1 MELRRV
7 AGASTYIMFPV
18 VDDTGKAYKSVVF
31 SSKARYIAWS
41 DTSEPL
47 KWSFQTCAY
56 AATYVGG
63 PSVGVA
69 QLQVAHTEL
78 PLASPYV
85 MFVIEA
91 TNVATQYVLVNTATT
106 YATLGTH
113 THTGATVPTVTN
125 VGTVTGNV
133 NGSVASVT
141 GAVGSVTGAV
151 GSVTADVNVNM
162 GQAVPLTSATANTT
176 GHVLAKV
183 SYATHYLGGGATVY
197 ATLGTH
203 THTGATVP
211 LVTTVTGN
219 VAGNVTGSVGSV
231 TTGGISSG
239 SFAAGAIDAAAI
251 AANAIG
257 DAELAADGASK
268 YADAFLYRNLSGGT
282 AGGRDVRSALYVL
295 RNKVDINSGVM
306 TVYNT
311 DDTGS
316 AWTATVA
323 TGGTAAI
330 ITVDP
335 G

>member
-7 AGASTYIMFPV
+7 ANASTYIMFPV
-18 VDDTGKAYKSVVF
+18 VDDTGKAFKTTRYTT
-31 SSKARYIAWS
+31 KARYLAWG
-41 DTSEPL
+41 DTSEPF
-47 KWSFQTCAY
+47 KWSLQNCAY

-63 PSVGVA
+63 PDAGIA

-78 PLASPYV
+78 PIASPYV
-85 MFVIEA
+85 IFVIEG
-91 TNVATQYVLVNTATT
+91 TPPVATQYILVNTATQF
-106 YATLGTH
+106 ATLATI
-113 THTGATVPTVTN
+113 THTGATVP
-125 VGTVTGNV
+125 
-133 NGSVASVT
+133 S
-141 GAVGSVTGAV
+141 
-151 GSVTADVNVNM
+151 
-162 GQAVPLTSATANTT
+162 
-176 GHVLAKV
+176 
-183 SYATHYLGGGATVY
+183 
-197 ATLGTH
+197 
-203 THTGATVP
+203 
-211 LVTTVTGN
+211 VTTVTGN

-231 TTGGISSG
+231 TGAVGSVTGAVGSVTGNVGGNVTGSVGSIASGGIDNAA
-239 SFAAGAIDAAAI
+239 FAAGAIDAAAI

-268 YADAFLYRNLSGGT
+268 YADAFLYRNLSGGA

-323 TGGTAAI
+323 TGGTSAI